1 MRGELPPQWVPAFDI
16 IMPLKPKVRTVG
28 GDWLSWNLARVD
40 AMRAFEH
47 EHKDI
52 LHWSIGDSEVCA
64 RAGRCAC
71 AIDDMLNGHPLPMS
85 RQDKLD
91 TVLDYCERLDVD
103 RPNAKTPQGVIAR
116 GRRLRLCSPN
126 RIEDA
131 QHLILPNLGH
141 VHVAQHRL
149 SVVLE
154 GVLPLLPVLWVQPLT
169 FLRGDEPFARHLER
183 QRPRLGSCSSLF

>member
-16 IMPLKPKVRTVG
+16 IMPLKPTVRTVG
-28 GDWLSWNLARVD
+28 GDWLSWNLERVD

-71 AIDDMLNGHPLPMS
+71 ALDDMLNGHPLPMS

-103 RPNAKTPQGVIAR
+103 RPNAKTPEGVIAR
-116 GRRLRLCSPN
+116 
-126 RIEDA
+126 A
-131 QHLILPNLGH
+131 
-141 VHVAQHRL
+141 VAV
-149 SVVLE
+149 SVFV
-154 GVLPLLPVLWVQPLT
+154 
-169 FLRGDEPFARHLER
+169 R
-183 QRPRLGSCSSLF
+183 QIGSRTRSTSSCPISATSMWPSTGSA